1 MITMRFAFVALT
13 VALGGCSV
21 GPEFVAPPAPDVTR
35 YTPEKLVAVEGGP
48 GPGNVRGERLDL
60 GSQIPQSWW
69 AIFHNK
75 RLTELVE
82 ASVAHNPS
90 IPAAEAAIRVA
101 YYLAEA
107 QKGQFLPQISAN
119 AGVAKNLDS
128 SEVSNN
134 TLLQND
140 PNTPVNT
147 PYKLHLAQLN
157 VSYVV
162 DVWGQ
167 NRRTV
172 ESLEAQTDQQR
183 YQLEAAYLALTSNVV
198 AAAIQEATLRGQVVA
213 VQRSVAIARDLL
225 DLTRQMNEKGQISQ
239 ADVLSQ
245 EAAFAQTLAL
255 LPPLEKQVAL
265 NRDLLSA
272 LAGQLPS
279 NEVAQKFSLR
289 DFVLPRTLPVSLPSQ
304 LVRQRPDVRAAE
316 ATLHSASAQVGV
328 AIAARLPNFSL
339 SANGGSSA
347 FEFAQLL
354 LPGTNFYSLAVNAT
368 QPIFSGFTLLNQQ
381 RSAEA
386 AFVEA
391 GAQYQAAVITAFQ
404 NVADALRALQT
415 DTRALKAAI
424 YAEDTAKKSLDIVRE
439 QLRQGAT
446 TQLAALNAQQTYLT
460 ASVTR
465 VQAEG
470 DRFADVAGLFM
481 ALGGGWKD
489 TGLRD
494 QPPAGAVL
502 ASGEEPPPVAG
513 PVNKSWFPSF

>member
-1 MITMRFAFVALT
+1 MRFAFLALT
-13 VALGGCSV
+13 AALGGCSV
-21 GPEFVAPPAPDVTR
+21 GPDFVSPSAPDVTR
-35 YTPEKLVAVEGGP
+35 YTPEKVVAIEGGP
-48 GPGNVRGERLDL
+48 GPGQVRGERLDL
-60 GSQIPQSWW
+60 GRQIPQDWW
-69 AIFHNK
+69 ATFHNK
-75 RLTELVE
+75 KLTELVE
-82 ASVAHNPS
+82 AALAHNPS

-101 YYLAEA
+101 FYLAEA
-107 QKGQFLPQISAN
+107 QKGQFLPQLSAN
-119 AGVAKNLDS
+119 AGISKELDS
-128 SEVSNN
+128 SNVSNAS
-134 TLLQND
+134 LLQAD
-140 PNTPVNT
+140 PNAPLNT
-147 PYKLHLAQLN
+147 PFKLHTAQVT
-157 VSYVV
+157 VSYVF

-213 VQRSVAIARDLL
+213 VQRSVAIARNLL

-239 ADVLSQ
+239 ADLLSQ

-255 LPPLEKQVAL
+255 LPPLEKQLAL
-265 NRDLLSA
+265 NRDLLTA
-272 LAGQLPS
+272 LAGKFPS

-316 ATLHSASAQVGV
+316 ATLHSTSALVGV
-328 AIAARLPNFSL
+328 AVAARLPNFAL
-339 SANGGSSA
+339 SANAGSSA
-347 FEFAQLL
+347 IDFAQLL
-354 LPGTNFYSLAVNAT
+354 LPGTNFYLLAANAT
-368 QPIFSGFTLLNQQ
+368 QPIFSGFSLLNQQ
-381 RSAEA
+381 KSAEA
-386 AFVEA
+386 AFIQA
-391 GAQYQAAVITAFQ
+391 GAQYQTAVITAFQ

-424 YAEDTAKKSLDIVRE
+424 YAEDTAKKSLDIALE
-439 QLRQGAT
+439 QLRLGAV

-489 TGLRD
+489 PGLRD
-494 QPPAGAVL
+494 QPPEGTVL
-502 ASGEEPPPVAG
+502 ASGEEPPPVAE
-513 PVNKSWFPSF
+513 PVNKSLFPSFWN